1 MKKSTVTLAS
11 PEWPVNGSIRELIE
25 VTGYTTVD
33 GDLIVRGVFADVNGI
48 HVRSVYA
55 GALTFPAVTS

>member
-1 MKKSTVTLAS
+1 MSAAR
-11 PEWPVNGSIRELIE
+11 PEWHVNGSIRELIE

-33 GDLIVRGVFADVNGI
+33 GDLIVRGVFADINGI